1 VLKFYFLK
9 HFFSPLNTFNGKG
22 KNPDP
27 DPQHYRTFRINM
39 DSDTDLDVETFSVVK
54 IVNLKIINK
63 FLFSHFHIF
72 KYIEVHLKELFN

>member
-1 VLKFYFLK
+1 
-9 HFFSPLNTFNGKG
+9 
-22 KNPDP
+22 
-27 DPQHYRTFRINM
+27 M